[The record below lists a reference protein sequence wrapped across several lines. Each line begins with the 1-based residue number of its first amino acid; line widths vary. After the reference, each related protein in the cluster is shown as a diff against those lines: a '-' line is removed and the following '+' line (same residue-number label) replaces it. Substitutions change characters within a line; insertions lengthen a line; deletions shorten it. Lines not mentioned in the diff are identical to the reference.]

1 MKIKVTS
8 NCPFNWYKV
17 GEIYEVTEGMLVY
30 NVDNKRT
37 IMKEHAE
44 IIEEPKFNE
53 GDIVECVD
61 NSGYGRYLEINKR
74 YTVTK
79 VKHISRYDYIE
90 LKGLV
95 GDSRVERF
103 VLAKPQFITEVIKTS
118 KYLLLNV
125 TSQKTVGIMK
135 YTSAMNCCD
144 ATPNCEFQLIELGT
158 IHEVQREPVV
168 VTECQSFVEVL
179 NG

>member
-8 NCPFNWYKV
+8 ACPFNWYNI
-17 GEIYEVTEGMLVY
+17 GEVYEVTEGSLTY
-30 NVDNKRT
+30 NVDSKRT
-37 IMKEHAE
+37 VMKEHAE

-103 VLAKPQFITEVIKTS
+103 VLAKPQFITEVIKAPL
-118 KYLLLNV
+118 YLLLNV

-135 YTSAMNCCD
+135 YASAMNCCD
-144 ATPNCEFQLIELGT
+144 ATPDCEFQLIELGI
-158 IHEVQREPVV
+158 IHDVQRRTVSV
-168 VTECQSFVEVL
+168 QQKQSFVEVL
-179 NG
+179 ND